1 MKLVQMFWAAAATLV
16 VGSAQAM
23 PDLEGKSP
31 LEAGTE
37 LAEYAETVHAGWT
50 SSKSEGRMV
59 LRDAQGS
66 ENTQKLKTWLLE
78 SEGGKD
84 GGRSFIVYDEKGT
97 ALLTHMKR
105 TKSDNQ
111 WVWIPGLKRKMRV
124 KAANITGAFIG
135 SEFAIEDLRS
145 QYPEKYEITLLGEEE
160 YEGKMCWKL
169 QRVPLVK
176 ETGYSKHIVWMDQKE
191 FLFLKTE
198 FYDKKGDLIK
208 TLTTHDW
215 QQYNDVFWRP
225 NRSSMVNHQ
234 TGRSSDMLMD
244 DIELGIKLKKSSFE
258 AGRGL
263 MREAK

>member
-16 VGSAQAM
+16 VGGAQAM
-23 PDLEGKSP
+23 PDLDGKSP

-97 ALLTHMKR
+97 ALLTHMNR
-105 TKSDNQ
+105 TKPDNQ

-145 QYPEKYEITLLGEEE
+145 QYPEKYEITLLGEDE
-160 YEGKMCWKL
+160 YDGKFCWKL

-176 ETGYSKHIVWMDQKE
+176 ETGYSKHVVWMDQKD

-198 FYDKKGDLIK
+198 FYDKKGDLLK

-215 QQYNDVFWRP
+215 QQYNSAFWRA
-225 NRSSMVNHQ
+225 NKSSMVNHQ

>member
-1 MKLVQMFWAAAATLV
+1 MKIIMQALAVISLTWTAAAT
-16 VGSAQAM
+16 AM
-23 PDLEGKSP
+23 PDIEGKSP

-37 LAEYAETVHAGWT
+37 LAVYAETVHAGWK
-50 SSKSEGRMV
+50 SSKSVGQMV

-66 ENTQKLKTWLLE
+66 ENAQELKTWLLE
-78 SEGGKD
+78 SEDSTD
-84 GGRSFIVYDEKGT
+84 GGRSFIVYDDKGT

-105 TKSDNQ
+105 TKTDNQ

-160 YEGKMCWKL
+160 HDGKMCWKL
-169 QRVPLVK
+169 QRVPQVK
-176 ETGYSKHIVWMDQKE
+176 ETGYSKHVVWMDQKD
-191 FLFLKTE
+191 FLVLKTD
-198 FYDKKGDLIK
+198 FYDKKGDLLK

-215 QQYNDVFWRP
+215 RQYNDAFWRA
-225 NRSSMVNHQ
+225 NKSSMVNHQ
-234 TGRSSDMLMD
+234 TGRSSDMLMQE
-244 DIELGIKLKKSSFE
+244 IELGIKLKKSSFE

>member
-1 MKLVQMFWAAAATLV
+1 MKKLLTALTALSFAWAGAALAT
-16 VGSAQAM
+16 
-23 PDLEGKSP
+23 PDLAGKSP

-37 LAEYAETVHAGWT
+37 LAEYAETVHAGWK
-50 SSKSEGRMV
+50 SSKSVGRMV

-66 ENTQKLKTWLLE
+66 ESTQELKTWLLE
-78 SEGGKD
+78 SEDSQD
-84 GGRSFIVYDEKGT
+84 GGRSFIVYDDKGT

-105 TKSDNQ
+105 TKADNQ

-145 QYPEKYEITLLGEEE
+145 QYPEKYEITLLGEEK

-169 QRVPLVK
+169 QRVPQVK
-176 ETGYSKHIVWMDQKE
+176 ETGYSKHVVWMDQKD
-191 FLFLKTE
+191 FLFLKTD
-198 FYDKKGDLIK
+198 FYDKKGDLLK

-215 QQYNDVFWRP
+215 QQYNDAFWRA
-225 NRSSMVNHQ
+225 NKSSMVNHQ

-244 DIELGIKLKKSSFE
+244 KIDLGIKLKKSSFE